1 MSEPSLGPPA
11 ERRPDCDLGEHRA
24 QRRHRAADHVSTS
37 DSVAGRGEQQRPL
50 SRGCQGHGDCHHHH
64 HSDWGGERVQ
74 LGFAMAA
81 MLLLAAGW
89 ILHWTAAAESTLSG
103 FLIALSLFFGGF
115 FATIDAVSGLL
126 ARRFQIDFLMVLAA
140 LGAAYIDHATEG
152 ALLLV
157 LFSLGHAAEH
167 YAMGRAKRSIE
178 ALSELRPTSATLLDE
193 PSGRTREVP
202 VEQLQVGDV
211 VVVRPD
217 SRIAADGVVV
227 FGSSS
232 VDQAAVTGESIPV
245 DKTPVPHF
253 DPRVEDWHGLPSEH
267 KLYAGTINGGGAM
280 HVRVTRTADDMTLA
294 RVIRMVTDAKTLRS
308 PTQRLTASFERY
320 FVPAV
325 LVLVGMLMLAFLVID
340 EPFASSLYRA
350 IGVLVAA
357 SPCALALATPSA
369 VLSAVARGGHD
380 GVLFKGGG
388 PLEQLGQVE
397 AIAVDKTGTLTVGK
411 PEVVDCVVSPD
422 RSQPEVLQIAA
433 AVERL
438 SDHPLAS
445 AVVRAAETH
454 SVPVPPEDVSVSGAD
469 TQPSPP
475 IAEKVQRLTG
485 FGIRADYQ
493 GQPVW
498 VGNARM
504 FAQDSADPDLQ
515 AVPLPDWVAKADQ
528 ELQDRGRTTMIVR
541 HGEEY
546 LGVIGLLDTPR
557 PSAVEL
563 ANSLK
568 RMGISQLVMLSG
580 DNQQAAQAIADQV
593 GIDQVFGGLSP
604 EDKLRRV
611 REIAQQRPIA
621 MIGDGVNDAPA
632 LAVASVSVAMGA
644 AGSDVALETADV
656 ALMADDLS
664 KLPFAIALSR
674 QAARIIRQNLWISLG
689 MIAVLVP
696 AAILGLNLVAAV
708 VFHEG
713 STLLVVANALRLLS
727 FRPQSSE

>member
-1 MSEPSLGPPA
+1 MTKVSRNRREPRNRCEPGAGHEL
-11 ERRPDCDLGEHRA
+11 
-24 QRRHRAADHVSTS
+24 S
-37 DSVAGRGEQQRPL
+37 DKP
-50 SRGCQGHGDCHHHH
+50 SRGNCQEQGDCHHHH

-74 LGFAMAA
+74 LGFAVAA
-81 MLLLAAGW
+81 MLLLVAGW
-89 ILHWTAAAESTLSG
+89 LVRWAGTGQATLG
-103 FLIALSLFFGGF
+103 GYLIGLSMFFGGF
-115 FATIDAVSGLL
+115 FAAIDAVSGLW

-140 LGAAYIDHATEG
+140 LGAAYIGHATEG

-193 PSGRTREVP
+193 SSGLTREVP
-202 VEQLQVGDV
+202 IEELQVGDV

-227 FGSSS
+227 MGASS

-245 DKTPVPHF
+245 DKTAAPDF
-253 DPRVEDWHGLPSEH
+253 DPRVDDWRSLPSEH

-280 HVRVTRTADDMTLA
+280 RLRVTRAADDMTLA

-320 FVPAV
+320 FVPLV
-325 LVLVGMLMLAFLVID
+325 LVLVSCLTLAFLVID
-340 EPFASSLYRA
+340 EPFTDSLYRA

-369 VLSAVARGGHD
+369 VLSAVARGGRA

-388 PLEQLGQVE
+388 PLEQLGRVE

-411 PEVVDCVVSPD
+411 PEVVDCIVAPD
-422 RSQPEVLQIAA
+422 QSQAKVLAIAA

-445 AVVRAAETH
+445 AVVRAAEAQPLPTPSL
-454 SVPVPPEDVSVSGAD
+454 SVPASASESL
-469 TQPSPP
+469 PSPLV
-475 IAEKVQRLTG
+475 AENAQRLTG

-504 FAQDSADPDLQ
+504 FTQFSEDAELL
-515 AVPLPDWVAKADQ
+515 AVPVPDWVAEADQ
-528 ELQDRGRTTMIVR
+528 ELQRRGRTTMIVR
-541 HGEEY
+541 HGERY

-557 PSAVEL
+557 PSAMTL
-563 ANSLK
+563 ARSLHQL
-568 RMGISQLVMLSG
+568 GISQLVMLSG
-580 DNQQAAQAIADQV
+580 DNQQAAEAIGDQV

-604 EDKLRRV
+604 EDKLRAV
-611 REIAQQRPIA
+611 SEIAQERPVA

-632 LAVASVSVAMGA
+632 LAVATVSVAMGA

-664 KLPFAIALSR
+664 KLPFAVALSR
-674 QAARIIRQNLWISLG
+674 QASRIIRQNLWISLG

-696 AAILGLNLVAAV
+696 ASLLGLNLVAAV

-713 STLLVVANALRLLS
+713 STLVVVANALRLLS
-727 FRPQSSE
+727 FRPPGG

>member
-1 MSEPSLGPPA
+1 MSGVCSDRSEPG
-11 ERRPDCDLGEHRA
+11 
-24 QRRHRAADHVSTS
+24 
-37 DSVAGRGEQQRPL
+37 AGLDRNDQPNH
-50 SRGCQGHGDCHHHH
+50 SGCQRQGDCHHHHH

-74 LGFAMAA
+74 LGFAVAA

-89 ILHWTAAAESTLSG
+89 LLRWTASAESPLSG
-103 FLIALSLFFGGF
+103 YLILLSMFFGGF

-140 LGAAYIDHATEG
+140 LGAAYIGHATEG

-178 ALSELRPTSATLLDE
+178 ALSELRPTSAIVLDE
-193 PSGRTREVP
+193 QTGQTHEVP
-202 VEQLQVGDV
+202 IEALRVGDV

-227 FGSSS
+227 FGASS

-245 DKTPVPHF
+245 DKLPAPDF
-253 DPRVEDWHGLPSEH
+253 DPRVDDWRGLSSEH
-267 KLYAGTINGGGAM
+267 KLFAGTINGGGAM
-280 HVRVTRTADDMTLA
+280 HLRVTRAADEMTLA
-294 RVIRMVTDAKTLRS
+294 RLIRMVTDAKTLRS

-320 FVPAV
+320 FVPGV
-325 LVLVGMLMLAFLVID
+325 LALVSLLVLAFLVVD
-340 EPFASSLYRA
+340 EPFAQSLYRA
-350 IGVLVAA
+350 ITVLVAA
-357 SPCALALATPSA
+357 SPCALAIATPSA
-369 VLSAVARGGHD
+369 VLSAIARGGRE

-397 AIAVDKTGTLTVGK
+397 AIAVDKTGTLTLGK
-411 PEVVDCVVSPD
+411 PEVVDCIVAPG
-422 RSQPEVLQIAA
+422 RSQAEVLAIAA

-445 AVVRAAETH
+445 AVVRAAESHPLRSHTL
-454 SVPVPPEDVSVSGAD
+454 GAAAYD
-469 TQPSPP
+469 STPLSSHP
-475 IAEKVQRLTG
+475 IAENVHRLTG
-485 FGIRADYQ
+485 FGIRAKCQ

-498 VGNARM
+498 IGNARM
-504 FAQDSADPDLQ
+504 FSHLADDPDG
-515 AVPLPDWVAKADQ
+515 VPLPDWVAEADD
-528 ELQDRGRTTMIVR
+528 ELQRRGRTTMIVR
-541 HGEEY
+541 HGAQY

-557 PSAVEL
+557 PSAVTFSK
-563 ANSLK
+563 SL
-568 RMGISQLVMLSG
+568 RQIGISQLVMLSG
-580 DNQQAAQAIADQV
+580 DNQQAAEAIGDQV

-604 EDKLRRV
+604 EDKLQAV

-632 LAVASVSVAMGA
+632 LAVATVSIAMGA

-656 ALMADDLS
+656 ALMGDDLS
-664 KLPFAIALSR
+664 KLPFAVALSR
-674 QAARIIRQNLWISLG
+674 QASRIIRQNLWISLG

-696 AAILGLNLVAAV
+696 AALLGLNLVAAV

-727 FRPQSSE
+727 FRPSAVA